1 MEIKIDEKFNIVFND
16 DLKLIE
22 NIEEQKQ
29 RLFFYLKTPKGS
41 LKEAPNYGF
50 DYNFYFKLCKANKLE
65 SIKNY
70 FFLNLSKELKIDLIN
85 VKPSIKN
92 KTITIKFFFLGKDT
106 LKMDFK
112 I

>member
-41 LKEAPNYGF
+41 L
-50 DYNFYFKLCKANKLE
+50 
-65 SIKNY
+65 
-70 FFLNLSKELKIDLIN
+70 
-85 VKPSIKN
+85 
-92 KTITIKFFFLGKDT
+92 
-106 LKMDFK
+106 
-112 I
+112 